1 MKISDVKVGIPIVH
15 LLKGIIYREQDAVW
29 KLIFQFRQDIQDYLL
44 VIGLELIVEESE
56 GYAFARQIQQTEED
70 EPLQIPKLVDKRAL
84 SYSLTIMLVLLRKRI
99 LESDLQGSES
109 RLVLSL
115 AQISDMISLFYEDG
129 SANERKR
136 EDKVQENI
144 NKLSRMGFLRKL
156 KNEDDKYEV
165 SRIINAFV
173 EIEKLKEIEEKLK
186 LYKEKALKAELDDE

>member
-1 MKISDVKVGIPIVH
+1 
-15 LLKGIIYREQDAVW
+15 
-29 KLIFQFRQDIQDYLL
+29 
-44 VIGLELIVEESE
+44 
-56 GYAFARQIQQTEED
+56 
-70 EPLQIPKLVDKRAL
+70 
-84 SYSLTIMLVLLRKRI
+84 MLVLLRKRI